1 MGEGEGEAPPRE
13 RFRVEVRP
21 ATEIA
26 EISPETETAETRP
39 ATHAETAV
47 LVLVGELDRD
57 TVDPLREALE
67 EHRGAD
73 RIVVDCSALRFCD
86 SSGLNALLKAR
97 LRMRETSGRLE
108 LAGIRRPVARM
119 FEITGARTVFR
130 VYGTVDEA
138 LSERGREG
146 GGIHGREG

>member
-1 MGEGEGEAPPRE
+1 MRDRTPGEGEGTGEGERDASPRE
-13 RFRVEVRP
+13 RFRVEIRP
-21 ATEIA
+21 V
-26 EISPETETAETRP
+26 
-39 ATHAETAV
+39 THAETAV

-67 EHRGAD
+67 ERLGAD
-73 RIVVDCSALRFCD
+73 RVVVDCSALRFCD

-97 LRMRETSGRLE
+97 LRMREAGGRLE

-119 FEITGARTVFR
+119 FEITGAQTVFR
-130 VYGTVDEA
+130 VYETLDEA

-146 GGIHGREG
+146 GGIHGRAG